1 MQPLIKDV
9 FVGKITLRNVSKKQ
23 IILFTIIVDLK
34 RSTKSRDMKNK
45 IQKTKTK
52 QTKKSHGSM
61 NTFDED

>member
-1 MQPLIKDV
+1 MFLLVK
-9 FVGKITLRNVSKKQ
+9 L
-23 IILFTIIVDLK
+23 DLK

>member
-1 MQPLIKDV
+1 MQPLIKNV

-23 IILFTIIVDLK
+23 IILFTIIVNLK

-52 QTKKSHGSM
+52 QTKEVM
-61 NTFDED
+61 EA

>member
-45 IQKTKTK
+45 IPKTKTK

-61 NTFDED
+61 NTLDED